1 MSTAPLRLPSLEGLR
16 AFEAAAR
23 LGTFERA
30 AEELHITA
38 SAVGKRIGTVEDL
51 LQTQLF
57 VRQGKTL
64 QLTPAGREYL
74 EQVRT
79 ALGFLASVPLHRRA
93 GGAPQK
99 LRVCAPPTFARQV
112 LVPHLEA
119 YTRAH
124 PEVELELVLSIPY
137 LETSWSDADIEV
149 RHGDAQAA
157 GGTVL
162 LRDRVL
168 PVASPALL
176 QRLPPLREPADLRH
190 APLLRTPL
198 EPWSPWLRAAG
209 LDWPEPGQG
218 PKLVDLGLLLEAAVG
233 GQGVALARPTLAH
246 HWLASGTLVPVFALS
261 APATHLYYLLP
272 HAAQGP
278 AAGFATWLVAVC
290 AEVERRSAEWLSG
303 RG

>member
-1 MSTAPLRLPSLEGLR
+1 MSTAHLRLPSLEGLR

-30 AEELHITA
+30 AEELHVTA

-79 ALGFLASVPLHRRA
+79 ALGVLASVPLHRRA
-93 GGAPQK
+93 GDTPQK
-99 LRVCAPPTFARQV
+99 LRVCAPPTFARQI

-124 PEVELELVLSIPY
+124 PQVDLELVLSIPY
-137 LETSWSDADIEV
+137 LETSWSEADIEV
-149 RHGDAQAA
+149 RNGDAQAA

-209 LDWPEPGQG
+209 LGWPEPNQG
-218 PKLVDLGLLLEAAVG
+218 PKLVDLGLLLEAAVS

-246 HWLASGTLVPVFALS
+246 HWLASGTLVPLFGLS
-261 APATHLYYLLP
+261 VPATHLYYLMP
-272 HAAQGP
+272 HAAHGP
-278 AAGFATWLVAVC
+278 AAGFATWLLGVC

-303 RG
+303 RA